1 MLLQIIIVSTRK
13 GRLGPAVA
21 DWFHRQA
28 QASDGFDVE
37 LVDLAEVNLP
47 LLDEP
52 HHPRLANYQ
61 HEHTKRWSAIVSR
74 GDAFVFVTPEYN
86 FSTPPSLVNAVD
98 YLSKEWAYKPA
109 AFVSYG
115 GISGGMRSV
124 MMTKS
129 ILTTLRM
136 VPIFEAVNLP
146 MFAQQIDR
154 STGEFNATEA
164 NEKAAAAM
172 LKELHKWAVALQD
185 MRDQCGNQNRNR
197 EIGNGNRI
205 GNRE

>member
-21 DWFHRQA
+21 QWFHRHA
-28 QASDGFDVE
+28 QAFDGFDVE

-86 FSTPPSLVNAVD
+86 FSTPPSLVNALD
-98 YLSKEWAYKPA
+98 YLAKEWAYKPA

-154 STGEFNATEA
+154 ATGEFNATEV
-164 NEKAAAAM
+164 NEKAADAM
-172 LKELHKWAVALQD
+172 LKELHRWAEALET
-185 MRDQCGNQNRNR
+185 MRDRNK
-197 EIGNGNRI
+197 
-205 GNRE
+205 

>member
-1 MLLQIIIVSTRK
+1 MLLQIVIVSTRQ
-13 GRLGPAVA
+13 GRLGAPVGH
-21 DWFHRQA
+21 WFHRHA
-28 QASDGFDVE
+28 QGFDGFDVE
-37 LVDLAEVNLP
+37 LVDLADVNLP

-61 HEHTKRWSAIVSR
+61 HDHTRRWSAIVSR

-86 FSTPPSLVNAVD
+86 FSTPPSLVNALD

-136 VPIFEAVNLP
+136 VPIFEAVNIP

-154 STGEFNATEA
+154 ATGEFKATEV
-164 NEKAAAAM
+164 NEKAADAL
-172 LKELHKWAVALQD
+172 LKELHKWAGPLRA
-185 MRDQCGNQNRNR
+185 MRST
-197 EIGNGNRI
+197 
-205 GNRE
+205 

>member
-1 MLLQIIIVSTRK
+1 MLLQIVIVSTRE
-13 GRLGPAVA
+13 GRLGPPVGH
-21 DWFHRQA
+21 WFHRHA
-28 QASDGFDVE
+28 QGFDGFDVE
-37 LVDLAEVNLP
+37 LVDLADVNLP

-61 HEHTKRWSAIVSR
+61 HDHTRRWSAIVSR

-86 FSTPPSLVNAVD
+86 FSTPPSLVNALD

-136 VPIFEAVNLP
+136 VPIFEAVNIP

-154 STGEFNATEA
+154 TTGEFKATEV
-164 NEKAAAAM
+164 NEKAADAM
-172 LKELHKWAVALQD
+172 LKELHKWAGPLRA
-185 MRDQCGNQNRNR
+185 MRST
-197 EIGNGNRI
+197 
-205 GNRE
+205 

>member
-1 MLLQIIIVSTRK
+1 MDQPRLCVVIVSTRP
-13 GRLGPAVA
+13 GRVGPTVA
-21 DWFHRQA
+21 QWFFDVATAHGQ
-28 QASDGFDVE
+28 FDVE

-86 FSTPPSLVNAVD
+86 FSTPPSLVNALD

-124 MMTKS
+124 QAIKQ
-129 ILTTLRM
+129 LVTTLKM
-136 VPIFEAVNLP
+136 FPLPEAVSVPFVNNHIENGVFKP
-146 MFAQQIDR
+146 A
-154 STGEFNATEA
+154 
-164 NEKAAAAM
+164 
-172 LKELHKWAVALQD
+172 ELHATSAKALLDELHRWAVALQP
-185 MRDQCGNQNRNR
+185 MRA
-197 EIGNGNRI
+197 
-205 GNRE
+205 

>member
-1 MLLQIIIVSTRK
+1 MLLQVIIVSTRQ

-21 DWFHRQA
+21 EWFYRQA
-28 QASDGFDVE
+28 QAFDGFDVE
-37 LVDLAEVNLP
+37 LVDLADVNVP

-74 GDAFVFVTPEYN
+74 ADAFVFVTPEYN
-86 FSTPPSLVNAVD
+86 FSTPPSLVNALD
-98 YLSKEWAYKPA
+98 YLLKEWAYNPA

-136 VPIFEAVNLP
+136 VPILEAVNLP

-154 STGEFNATEA
+154 TTGEFNATDVNA
-164 NEKAAAAM
+164 KAADAM
-172 LKELHKWAVALQD
+172 LKELHKWAGALRE
-185 MRDQCGNQNRNR
+185 MRNQ
-197 EIGNGNRI
+197 
-205 GNRE
+205 